1 MEISYNKGRVSSFC
15 DAVFSI
21 AMTLLIL
28 EIDVPSGNVLE
39 EYGLGIVLENRI
51 PNFIGLFVS
60 FMVIALYWVSHLR
73 IFEFIKKVDGR
84 ILWLN
89 IFLLLFVVML
99 PFSTAMYVGAF
110 FSTSAFVFYCLNLVF
125 LGLFNYLLIRLVTKR
140 GLIQNTLS
148 IHWAKWLR
156 FRSLNALVVWML
168 AALLAY
174 PFPTLARTIFVLIFI
189 VQMMGDRHFKKRISK
204 EAASLST

>member
-1 MEISYNKGRVSSFC
+1 MSFSYNKSRVASFA

-28 EIDVPSGNVLE
+28 EIDVPSAETLE
-39 EYGLGIVLENRI
+39 SYGLGRVLEDRI
-51 PNFIGLFVS
+51 PNFIGLLVS

-73 IFEFIKKVDGR
+73 FYEYIEKMDDKLI
-84 ILWLN
+84 WLN

-110 FSTSAFVFYCLNLVF
+110 FSNSSFLFYCLNLVF

-140 GLIQNTLS
+140 AVESSKIARS
-148 IHWAKWLR
+148 YSSWLR
-156 FRSLNALVVWML
+156 FRSLNALVVWIL
-168 AALLAY
+168 AAVLAY
-174 PFPTLARTIFVLIFI
+174 PFPLLARIVFVSIFVI
-189 VQMMGDRHFKKRISK
+189 QMLGDRYFKKVKAR
-204 EAASLST
+204 EQQVYPN